1 METIETINKHRTIRK
16 YTDKPI
22 SEETVINIVKAGQRA
37 PSACSLQSYAIIWVK
52 DEDKRKKIWAS
63 CGKQDWI
70 LEAPVMLT
78 ICADIRKSIKMMN
91 SLGLIS
97 SFEKGL
103 GIRWKIFS
111 IIDAIL
117 VAQNMTI
124 AAESL
129 GLGSIYI
136 GGAIANE
143 RVIRT
148 LDLPKGVF
156 PLSLL
161 CIGWPDEEPMIR
173 PRLPIS
179 NILFV
184 DKYKDLTKKEYK
196 NSIQHMV
203 EKFKE
208 ENYYFKYG
216 IGSKEY
222 TWIDNLKSKLT
233 PNIKDDEKLKN
244 ILKKIGFTFDEPI
257 TL

>member
-1 METIETINKHRTIRK
+1 METIEAIFKHRSIRK
-16 YTDKPI
+16 FTDKPI

-37 PSACSLQSYAIIWVK
+37 PSACSLQSYTIIWVK
-52 DEDKRKKIWAS
+52 NEDKRKKIWES
-63 CGKQDWI
+63 CGRQDWI
-70 LEAPVMLT
+70 LEAPVMFT
-78 ICADIRKSIKMMN
+78 ICADIRKLIKMMN
-91 SLGLIS
+91 VLGFIS
-97 SFEKGL
+97 SFEEGL

-124 AAESL
+124 AAESF

-143 RVIRT
+143 RVIKT
-148 LDLPKGVF
+148 LELPKGVF

-161 CIGWPDEEPMIR
+161 CIGWPGEDPTMR

-184 DKYKDLTKKEYK
+184 DKYKDLTKKEL
-196 NSIQHMV
+196 NDSIQHMV

-216 IGSKEY
+216 MGSMEY
-222 TWIDNLKSKLT
+222 TWIDNLKSKIT
-233 PNIKDDEKLKN
+233 PNIKDDEKLKK
-244 ILKKIGFTFDEPI
+244 ILKKIGYTFDEPI
-257 TL
+257 KL